1 MNFWEKIRDI
11 PVKNLVFLDEA
22 GVNLALIRLYAR
34 APKGRRARGSRPHRR
49 GKNVSMISAI
59 SLKGI
64 VTSLNLCG
72 SIDGLTF
79 EAFVIRKLI
88 PKLWKGAVVVWDN
101 YSIHKG
107 QEIEKAI
114 KKAGAKLIYLLP
126 TCG

>member
-114 KKAGAKLIYLLP
+114 KKAGAKLIYLPP

>member
-88 PKLWKGAVVVWDN
+88 LKLWKGAVVVWDN

-114 KKAGAKLIYLLP
+114 KKAGAKLIYLPP